1 MTQTPQDTPRSRGK
15 EQEGRWQPAQ
25 RDWVYRED
33 AEAPIL
39 CDEGDWEE
47 VERVNCVHASAH
59 GTYPSFNKICSIS
72 SMGQAP
78 WWVGTELSV

>member
-1 MTQTPQDTPRSRGK
+1 MTQTPQDNQKQREGAG
-15 EQEGRWQPAQ
+15 GRWQPAR

-39 CDEGDWEE
+39 CDEGDWEG
-47 VERVNCVHASAH
+47 VGKVKCVHASAH

-72 SMGQAP
+72 SVGQAP